1 MTPGAEWLVGAAAV
15 ATAAAA
21 AGGRAVHYATC
32 NIRSQWL
39 GRTDWRG
46 RTDTS
51 AVALTFDDGPG
62 PDTEAVLDVL
72 AARGLRAAFFVV
84 GQQVQRHPS
93 VARRIAAEGHEIGNH
108 SFSHPMFLSLS
119 PRATREDLARAQGT
133 IEDVTGVRASLARPP
148 YGIRTPAYF
157 AAARTLGLRVV
168 QWSVAGFD
176 WQPLTA
182 DRVAS
187 HVLSGAGPGA
197 IVLLHDADSEGKR
210 DRRATVES
218 IPMIADGVRV
228 RGLSVAA
235 LEALLPSLEVR
246 SMNA

>member
-1 MTPGAEWLVGAAAV
+1 MTPGAQWFIGAAAA

-21 AGGRAVHYATC
+21 TGAAAYYATC
-32 NIRSQWL
+32 SIRAQWL

-46 RTDTS
+46 RTDTG

-62 PDTEAVLDVL
+62 PDTEALLDVL
-72 AARGLRAAFFVV
+72 AARELRAAFFVV

-93 VARRIAAEGHEIGNH
+93 VARRIVAEGHEIGNH
-108 SFSHPMFLSLS
+108 SFSHPMYLSLS
-119 PRATREDLARAQGT
+119 PRATRDDLARAQRT
-133 IEDVTGVRASLARPP
+133 IEDVIGVRVSLARPP

-157 AAARTLGLRVV
+157 AAARTLGLRIV

-176 WQPLTA
+176 WKPLTA

-187 HVLSGAGPGA
+187 HVLSGARPGA

-210 DRRATVES
+210 DRRATVGS
-218 IPMIADGVRV
+218 IPLIADGVRA
-228 RGLSVAA
+228 RGLSVAS
-235 LEALLPSLEVR
+235 LEALLPSPEFR

>member
-1 MTPGAEWLVGAAAV
+1 MTPGQLLIGAATA

-21 AGGRAVHYATC
+21 AGGAAYYATC
-32 NIRSQWL
+32 SIRAQWL
-39 GRTDWRG
+39 GRTDWHG
-46 RTDTS
+46 RTDTG

-62 PDTEAVLDVL
+62 PDTEALLDTL
-72 AARGLRAAFFVV
+72 SARGLRAAFFVV

-93 VARRIAAEGHEIGNH
+93 VARRIVAEGHEIGNH
-108 SFSHPMFLSLS
+108 SFSHPMFLSQS
-119 PRATREDLARAQGT
+119 PRATRDELARAQRT
-133 IEDVTGVRASLARPP
+133 IEDVTGVRVSFARPP

-157 AAARTLGLRVV
+157 AAARGLGLRVV

-176 WQPLTA
+176 WKPVTP

-187 HVLSGAGPGA
+187 HVLRGARPGA

-228 RGLSVAA
+228 RGLSVSP
-235 LEALLPSLEVR
+235 LDALLPSTEFR
-246 SMNA
+246 SVNA